1 MYFLIIKPFI
11 MDFSV
16 SKLSTVAECD
26 QASSMATERKAA
38 LQFEL
43 TVNQRALNGQGKIT
57 DSINASMLSTVAE
70 ITGTEAAIAAIPDG
84 QSKTDLQNKL
94 RRLNDRKDNLTERL
108 QKTGAAALL
117 DTELE
122 NALLQAQIDQIEL
135 FVAAIAARKAAL

>member
-1 MYFLIIKPFI
+1 
-11 MDFSV
+11 
-16 SKLSTVAECD
+16 
-26 QASSMATERKAA
+26 MATERKAD

-94 RRLNDRKDNLTERL
+94 RRLNDRKDNLSERL

-122 NALLQAQIDQIEL
+122 TALLQAQIEQIDL
-135 FVAAIAARKAAL
+135 FLAAVAARKAAL